1 MERYFNTAG
10 PCRPD
15 LHYMLPPEDRLPGV
29 RRLIE
34 QQLYFTLHA
43 PRQTGKTTCIRTL
56 AEALTR
62 EGRYAAL
69 QASCE
74 RGQTAR
80 SDVEAGVNAVLR
92 AIEHAARVGL
102 PAELRPPL
110 DAVRGIEPESRLARL
125 LSLWAEGCPRPVVL
139 FLDEIDALL
148 DESLLSV
155 LRQIR
160 SGYPDRPHAFPSS
173 IALVG
178 LKDVRDYK
186 VQLRP
191 ERESLGTA
199 SPFNIKAESL
209 NLRDFTEDE
218 VRSLLAQHSE
228 ETGQAFGD
236 SEMARIFELTQGQ
249 PWLVNALARQITEK
263 LLLDRSLP
271 ILPEHVELAAE
282 QIIEARATHLDSL
295 VDKLRQ
301 PRVRRVLEPILV
313 GDLVL
318 GDTLDEDAAFVRD
331 LGLVARG
338 VDGTLRI
345 ANPIYQA
352 VIPRALSFM
361 TQQTI
366 PLQRAWFVDDDG
378 RLDMGRLLAAFARF
392 WMEHAEVLLQH
403 QPYPEAAP
411 HLVLLAFLQ
420 RVVNGGGHIERE
432 YAVGMGRMDLLIR
445 WPTPAGEQRE
455 ALEIK
460 VWRDRR
466 RDPLPAGLDQLAGY
480 LKRLGLSE
488 GTLVLF
494 DRRSSAA
501 EPEQRTSIEPVQ
513 HKGYAI
519 RVLRA

>member
-110 DAVRGIEPESRLARL
+110 DAVREIEPESRLARL
-125 LSLWAEGCPRPVVL
+125 LSLWAETCPRPVVL

-148 DESLLSV
+148 DESLLTV

-191 ERESLGTA
+191 ARESLGTA

-209 NLRDFTEDE
+209 NLRDFTQGE
-218 VRSLLAQHSE
+218 VRALLAQHGE
-228 ETGQAFGD
+228 EAGQTFGER
-236 SEMARIFELTQGQ
+236 EMARIFELTQGQ

-301 PRVRRVLEPILV
+301 PRVRRVLEPILA
-313 GDLVL
+313 GEVL
-318 GDTLDEDAAFVRD
+318 GLDMLEDDLRYVAD
-331 LGLVARG
+331 LGLIR
-338 VDGTLRI
+338 LSPQISI
-345 ANPIYQA
+345 ANRLYAQ
-352 VIPRALSFM
+352 VIPRALSWT
-361 TQQTI
+361 TQVSMHQDS
-366 PLQRAWFVDDDG
+366 AWYVGEDG
-378 RLDMGRLLAAFARF
+378 RLDMGRLLAAFTRF
-392 WMEHAEVLLQH
+392 WMEHAEALLQH

-420 RVVNGGGHIERE
+420 RVVNGGGHIDRE

-466 RDPLPAGLDQLAGY
+466 RDPLPSGLDQLAGY

-494 DRRSSAA
+494 DRRSTAA
-501 EPEQRTSIEPVQ
+501 EPEQRTSIESVQ
-513 HKGYAI
+513 HEGYAI
-519 RVLRA
+519 RVVRA